1 MENLPSTNGNN
12 GQAETRDSKG
22 RFLSGNPGGPG
33 NPNVR
38 NVATWRKALA
48 DTVSPDDVA
57 EVTRRLLSAAKDGQ
71 PWAIHELLDRCLGK
85 SAQAVE
91 VSGTPSSPVP
101 VVDCN
106 LGRALM
112 DRLADRARLP
122 AVPGLAPPR
131 LPDHGQGNG
140 GGNGGDGSGLQRLT

>member
-1 MENLPSTNGNN
+1 MENLLSANGDN

-91 VSGTPSSPVP
+91 VSGMPSGPLP
-101 VVDCN
+101 IKVDCN

-112 DRLADRARLP
+112 DRLAERARLP
-122 AVPGLAPPR
+122 SVPGLAPPR

-140 GGNGGDGSGLQRLT
+140 DGNGTGLQRLT